1 MRAPDRLGFRF
12 VDVARD
18 GNVAVL
24 TISDPPANTLT
35 YDLMV
40 KLEEAFV
47 DFSSDSQV
55 RAVIITGSGSRFF
68 CGGVNIGMLSNVS
81 ANHNSDFLNYAG
93 EVFELIDRSPL
104 LVVAAINGHVT
115 GGGLELALVAD
126 RRIACEGTYNFGF
139 PEAKLGVIPGL
150 GGTQRLSHLIGR
162 RRAFDLI
169 AHAEFISVAK
179 AKEFGIVE
187 EIAPREEFL
196 ARAIEYTRQEL
207 GEFAPPPR
215 RIHEKTPRQRFG
227 ADVADYQR
235 RDRIGVITLREACAT
250 APSMHALWALNR
262 ALLTARHD
270 EHAEAILILNEGDVF
285 ALGPEADLDDPTRDF
300 AEYIFRRVENT
311 PRLCVFA
318 LRGFATSLA
327 TELALAC
334 DFRLAPPEQARD
346 VVAFNAAADSR
357 RSTPGE
363 FTAAQAERRSLLK
376 FADAGPWPQAAMT
389 WMSRFTSPRGASK
402 AVGYIK
408 LAVVKGTGFPEE
420 AGRMLEWHLQEQ
432 LFRGHDAPEGMRAY
446 LDKRTAV
453 FKGE

>member
-18 GNVAVL
+18 GDIALL

-35 YDLMV
+35 YDLVMQ
-40 KLEEAFV
+40 LEEAFV
-47 DFSSDSQV
+47 DFSSDPQL
-55 RAVIITGSGSRFF
+55 RAVIVTGSGNRFF

-81 ANHNSDFLNYAG
+81 AHHNSDFLNYAG

-139 PEAKLGVIPGL
+139 PEARLGVIPGL
-150 GGTQRLSHLIGR
+150 GGTQRLSHLIGP

-169 AHAEFISVAK
+169 AHAEFIPVEK
-179 AKEFGIVE
+179 AREIGIVE
-187 EIAPREEFL
+187 EVAPREGFLERAMEF
-196 ARAIEYTRQEL
+196 TRQEL
-207 GEFAPPPR
+207 KELAPVPR
-215 RIHEKTPRQRFG
+215 RSHEKVSWQRG
-227 ADVADYQR
+227 GSSLVDYQR
-235 RDRIGVITLREACAT
+235 RDRIGVITLKKGCPA
-250 APSMHALWALNR
+250 APSMQALWELNQ
-262 ALLTARHD
+262 ALLAARH
-270 EHAEAILILNEGDVF
+270 EEAAEALLIQNEGDVF
-285 ALGPEADLDDPTRDF
+285 ALGTEAGLDDPTREF
-300 AEYIFRRVENT
+300 AEYVFRRIENT

-318 LRGFATSLA
+318 LSGVATSLA

-334 DFRLAPPEQARD
+334 DFRLTSPDQPRD
-346 VVAFNAAADSR
+346 RVLFNVATDSR

-363 FTAAQAERRSLLK
+363 ITAGQAQQRGLLK
-376 FADAGPWPQAAMT
+376 ICEAGPWPLSTLT
-389 WMSRFTSPRGASK
+389 WLSRFTSPRGASK

-408 LAVVKGTGFPEE
+408 LAVVKGTCFPEE

-446 LDKRTAV
+446 LDKRAAV
-453 FKGE
+453 FKGV